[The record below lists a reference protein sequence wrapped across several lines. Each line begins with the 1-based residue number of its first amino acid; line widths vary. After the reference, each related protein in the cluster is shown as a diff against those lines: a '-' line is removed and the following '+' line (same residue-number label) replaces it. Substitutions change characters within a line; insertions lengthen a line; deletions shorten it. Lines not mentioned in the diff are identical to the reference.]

1 MNHSDEK
8 TKLPIHVITGTSENA
23 QIKTKQKIRIRNR
36 RVAVAKNT

>member
-23 QIKTKQKIRIRNR
+23 PIKTKRKIRIGNR